1 MDRKAIGRVD
11 SIDDHKTAP
20 VVGGRSRVLAGGVGV
35 MASGPHKDVV
45 WDAGAGRDPR
55 REALD
60 IEAAISDA
68 LARNTGLRHHRVV
81 ATAGPD
87 GLVTLTGTVPTQ
99 SLRREVELACWT
111 VSGVRSLHDN
121 LIVGR

>member
-1 MDRKAIGRVD
+1 
-11 SIDDHKTAP
+11 
-20 VVGGRSRVLAGGVGV
+20 
-35 MASGPHKDVV
+35 MASGPHEDVV

-60 IEAAISDA
+60 IEAAIGDA

-81 ATAGPD
+81 VTAGPD

-121 LIVGR
+121 LVVGR

>member
-1 MDRKAIGRVD
+1 MATGV
-11 SIDDHKTAP
+11 HK
-20 VVGGRSRVLAGGVGV
+20 G
-35 MASGPHKDVV
+35 VV

-60 IEAAISDA
+60 IQAAIGDA
-68 LARNTGLRHHRVV
+68 LARNTRLRHHHITV
-81 ATAGPD
+81 TAGPD

-99 SLRREVELACWT
+99 SLRREVELSCWT

-121 LIVGR
+121 LIVGQ

>member
-1 MDRKAIGRVD
+1 MA
-11 SIDDHKTAP
+11 
-20 VVGGRSRVLAGGVGV
+20 AG
-35 MASGPHKDVV
+35 ARKDVV
-45 WDAGAGRDPR
+45 WDAGAGRDSR

-60 IEAAISDA
+60 LEAAIAAA
-68 LARNTGLRHHRVV
+68 LARNTGLRHHHIAV
-81 ATAGPD
+81 TAGPD
-87 GLVTLTGTVPTQ
+87 GLVTLTGAVSTQ